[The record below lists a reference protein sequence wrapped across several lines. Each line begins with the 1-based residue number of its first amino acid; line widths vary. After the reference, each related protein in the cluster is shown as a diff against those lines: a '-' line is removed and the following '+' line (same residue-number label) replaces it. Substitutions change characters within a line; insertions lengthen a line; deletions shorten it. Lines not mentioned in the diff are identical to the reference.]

1 MLYVW
6 LAIGAVALILE
17 ICTSQLVSIWFTVA
31 AAVSAVACA
40 LGADTAVQIVIFVVI
55 SVILIGI
62 AIPFVKKNNKK
73 TQKLNADS
81 CIGQSGIVT
90 QAVDNMQ
97 STGLVK
103 VGGSVW
109 SARSA
114 DGSVIPE
121 DCVVVV
127 DRIEGVKAVVSRKDI

>member
-6 LAIGAVALILE
+6 LAIGAVALVLE
-17 ICTSQLVSIWFTVA
+17 ICTSQFVSIWFTVA

-97 STGLVK
+97 STGPVK

-114 DGSVIPE
+114 DGTVIPE
-121 DCVVVV
+121 DCIVVV
-127 DRIEGVKAVVSRKDI
+127 DRIEGVKAVVLRKDI